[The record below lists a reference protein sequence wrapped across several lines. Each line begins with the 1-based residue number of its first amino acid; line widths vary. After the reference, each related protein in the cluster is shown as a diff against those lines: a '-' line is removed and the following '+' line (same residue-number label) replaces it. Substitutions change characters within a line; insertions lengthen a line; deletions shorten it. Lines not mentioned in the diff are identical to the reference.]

1 MDNAKEIQGDI
12 ENLKQLRDALKEEI
26 IQLDDEILYQGFG
39 LYKPQYNF
47 ADLDQYKQKLK
58 DIRDKQKKMIC
69 NKLAVIVGTQW
80 RVNGSK
86 KEGQRLIAENSK
98 QIIRNFNLECDLC
111 IDKVKFSNYD
121 NIKERIFKAYEL
133 QNDLNATNNIE
144 ISYDYYKLKI
154 EELNLAF
161 EYQQKKKEE
170 KEELRIKRELLRE
183 EEKVAREIEEKRK
196 QYEKEQIHYQ
206 NALKKLEEQLA
217 VERSEER
224 KQVLLSRKEEIDN
237 NLIDVNKA
245 MVDLDYREANHRAGY
260 VYIISNIGA
269 FGENVFKIGMTRR
282 LEPEER
288 IAELSGASVPF
299 KFDIHAM
306 IFSDDAPKLEAALHS
321 AFADRKINLVNGRK
335 EFFRVTLDEIKRVVE
350 DNYDKTVEFVN
361 LPEAEQFRISEMMR
375 RKQNK

>member
-306 IFSDDAPKLEAALHS
+306 IFSDDAPKLETALHS